1 MLSNTSCNYI
11 QLKPPMAFIEQF
23 SKQVMRGEIQD
34 TGSSLKLA
42 THPKPHFP
50 RGLMSAPSV
59 KAQTSEFS
67 VSDFCFRADAESNLS
82 VLGGVKL

>member
-1 MLSNTSCNYI
+1 
-11 QLKPPMAFIEQF
+11 MAFIEQF
-23 SKQVMRGEIQD
+23 SKQIMQSEIQD
-34 TGSSLKLA
+34 TGLLLKLA

-59 KAQTSEFS
+59 KAQTGEFS

-82 VLGGVKL
+82 ILGGVKL